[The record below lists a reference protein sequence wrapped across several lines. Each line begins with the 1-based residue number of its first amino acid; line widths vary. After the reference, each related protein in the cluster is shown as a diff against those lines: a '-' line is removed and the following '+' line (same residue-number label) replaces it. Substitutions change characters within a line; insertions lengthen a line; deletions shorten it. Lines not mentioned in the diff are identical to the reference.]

1 MKTPLYEYFRDKDEN
16 VMASYGTSGIVGNH
30 FHRNLELH
38 YFTEDGAQVTVGD
51 NEFTADSDDIVF
63 INNYMPHSI
72 KNHHTKYFVIIPPA
86 YSNDLDKSLSKK
98 TLSPH
103 LCDKEFNRT
112 LLPIMKT
119 IQENK
124 SLPSLV
130 KKGYLDILFGSLL
143 AHYPTCQNES
153 PKDMDF
159 VIKILRYIE
168 EHSSE
173 PMTLDTISAHF
184 GYNKYYFSRL
194 FNRSVGTNLSSYLG
208 FVRLRTFMRLKKE
221 QKKEKITKLA
231 SLAGFDSLPTFYRTF
246 TAVYGTSP
254 KDYFGI

>member
-1 MKTPLYEYFRDKDEN
+1 MKTPSYEYFRDKDEN
-16 VMASYGTSGIVGNH
+16 VMTSFGKSNKFGCH

-38 YFTEDGAQVTVGD
+38 YFTDDGAITEVGD
-51 NEFTADSDDIVF
+51 SRFTADCDDIVF
-63 INNYMPHSI
+63 INNYTPHAVE
-72 KNHHTKYFVIIPPA
+72 NPHTKYFIIIPPA
-86 YSNDLDKSLSKK
+86 YSNDLDKTLSRK

-103 LCDKEFNRT
+103 LADKEFNRT
-112 LLPIMKT
+112 LLPIIKT
-119 IQENK
+119 LCENK

-143 AHYPTCQNES
+143 AHYPTHPNES

-159 VIKILRYIE
+159 IIRILRYIE
-168 EHSSE
+168 EHSGE
-173 PMTLDTISAHF
+173 PITLDTLSAHF
-184 GYNKYYFSRL
+184 GYNKYYFSRI

-221 QKKEKITKLA
+221 HKNEKITKLA

-246 TAVYGTSP
+246 AAVYNTSP
-254 KDYFGI
+254 KEYFGI

>member
-16 VMASYGTSGIVGNH
+16 VMESFGTSPAVSDH

-38 YFTEDGAQVTVGD
+38 YFTEDGAHVTVGD
-51 NEFTADSDDIVF
+51 SEFTANCDDIVF

-72 KNHHTKYFVIIPPA
+72 ENTHTKYFIIIPPA

-98 TLSPH
+98 ALAPH

-112 LLPIMKT
+112 LLPILQT
-119 IQENK
+119 IHENK
-124 SLPSLV
+124 SMPSLV

-143 AHYPTCQNES
+143 AHYPTHQNES

-173 PMTLDTISAHF
+173 PITLDSISANF

-194 FNRSVGTNLSSYLG
+194 FNRSVGANLSSYLG
-208 FVRLRTFMRLKKE
+208 FVRLRTFMHLKK
-221 QKKEKITKLA
+221 QHKNEKIAKLA

-246 TAVYGTSP
+246 AAVYKTSP
-254 KDYFGI
+254 KEYFGL